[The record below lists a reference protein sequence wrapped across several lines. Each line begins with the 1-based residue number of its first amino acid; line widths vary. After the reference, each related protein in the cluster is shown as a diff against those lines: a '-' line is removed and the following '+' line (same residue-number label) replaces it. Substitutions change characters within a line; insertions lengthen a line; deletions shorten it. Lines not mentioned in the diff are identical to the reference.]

1 MRVLI
6 TGAAGFL
13 GSHLTDRFLAEGHS
27 VVGLDNFVTGHP
39 DNIAHLAGNDRF
51 SLVKHDI
58 STYTSIDG
66 PLDGVLH
73 LASPASPIDYLELP
87 IQTLKVG
94 SLGTHN
100 ALGVSKAKGARF
112 FIASTSEVY
121 GDPLLHPQTEDY
133 WGNVNPVG
141 PRGVYDEAK
150 RFAEAITMA
159 YHTYHGLDTRIVR
172 IFNTYGPRMR
182 PRDGRVVSNFI
193 VQALTGEPLT
203 IYGDGSQTRSFC
215 YVSDEVEGIYRLFM
229 HGDHRPTNIGNPDEY
244 TVRQLADLVVE
255 LTGTS
260 SPIVSEPLPE
270 DDPKVRKPDITR
282 ARTMLGWE
290 PTVHVRD
297 GLART
302 IEYFRQYVGTPMM
315 ARRAPRPRPSA
326 STPRAS

>member
-13 GSHLTDRFLAEGHS
+13 GSHLCDRFLAEGHS
-27 VVGLDNFVTGHP
+27 VIGLDNFVTGHP
-39 DNIAHLAGNDRF
+39 DNIAHLNGNDRF
-51 SLVKHDI
+51 EFIRHDI
-58 STYTSIDG
+58 STFTHVAG
-66 PLDGVLH
+66 ELGGVLH
-73 LASPASPIDYLELP
+73 FASPASPIDYLELP

-100 ALGVSKAKGARF
+100 ALGLAKAKGARF
-112 FIASTSEVY
+112 FLASTSEVY
-121 GDPLLHPQTEDY
+121 GDPLVHPQSEAY

-159 YHTYHGLDTRIVR
+159 YHTYHGVDTRIIR

-193 VQALTGEPLT
+193 VQALSGEPLT

-215 YVSDEVEGIYRLFM
+215 YVSDEVDGIYRLFM
-229 HGDHRPTNIGNPDEY
+229 HGDHNPTNIGNPDEY
-244 TVRQLADLVVE
+244 TVKQLAELVVE

-260 SPIVSEPLPE
+260 APIVYEPLPA

-302 IEYFRQYVGTPMM
+302 IEYFRQHLGTAMM
-315 ARRAPRPRPSA
+315 APRVPRSRPGAASA
-326 STPRAS
+326 R